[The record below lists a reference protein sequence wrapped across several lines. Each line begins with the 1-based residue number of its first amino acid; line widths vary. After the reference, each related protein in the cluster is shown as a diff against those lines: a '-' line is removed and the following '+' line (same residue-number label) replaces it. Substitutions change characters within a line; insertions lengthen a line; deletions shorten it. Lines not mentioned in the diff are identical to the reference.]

1 MKKSNEKANFSTMT
15 KTKEEIIKHVIG
27 ETAFKLSG
35 NLLPSQIEQ
44 IMEIYGSQCRK
55 EGFEEFRVKAE
66 EGVKKMRH
74 DSVQFGHIELIAKVT
89 VLTTIKEIK
98 Q

>member
-1 MKKSNEKANFSTMT
+1 MT
-15 KTKEEIIKHVIG
+15 KTKEEIYS
-27 ETAFKLSG
+27 KLESKYPITKAII
-35 NLLPSQIEQ
+35 LKA
-44 IMEIYGSQCRK
+44 MEEYGSQCRK